1 MNYLLQNGYVHGP
14 FRKGAVVVRNGKPEF
29 AFNDPPYN
37 DWSVT
42 PEGNKYLTWVN
53 ANVVVPFG
61 FYDPAE
67 GH

>member
-1 MNYLLQNGYVHGP
+1 MTWWRGRWAQLLPV
-14 FRKGAVVVRNGKPEF
+14 GARVGGF
-29 AFNDPPYN
+29 A
-37 DWSVT
+37 SLLAGSLT